1 MNPIS
6 RIAPVTDA
14 EAAQMVHPDT
24 LADLAERLTSTPV
37 EAAAAEDM
45 AGDPT
50 WHSPGRSG
58 GLPAAGPVR
67 RPPGP
72 RRWPGWL
79 APVAAAAAVA
89 GVIIASLGISGLIL
103 RPGTGPANSS
113 GVFAKVPRNFVA
125 IPEVPGRAVVVG
137 ATATGA
143 ELGTVAPPKPHTF
156 FAWVAAAGD
165 ARTFVLGTSS
175 LPRGPWDVTTPRPVK
190 LYRLVLGRSG
200 HPGHL
205 ARLPIPTETGITGLA
220 LSPDGSKLAVSLLPA
235 HGQTGSKIEIFPLA
249 TGAGREWVWPGR
261 GTLGQIAMPVTSGG
275 LQWEAD
281 NRTLMFEL
289 TTRTPNGWPAQ
300 LYLLNTTAPG
310 GSLLASSTR
319 IPVPGT
325 YLGWQHNN
333 VKHRID
339 GMPLITGDG
348 TKLVAP
354 FYHQKAPPRVFGF
367 TITEFSV
374 RTGQPIRVLY
384 QRRSGTEAASTA
396 VYWVNTHG
404 TAMIA
409 VRGPV
414 FGVQTPTTFTP
425 LPARTQRLFTG
436 PIPGSLSRLPAW

>member
-37 EAAAAEDM
+37 EAAAAED
-45 AGDPT
+45 
-50 WHSPGRSG
+50 
-58 GLPAAGPVR
+58 AAGNTAWQSPR
-67 RPPGP
+67 RSQGWHAAGLIHRAAGP

-79 APVAAAAAVA
+79 APVAAAVAVV
-89 GVIIASLGISGLIL
+89 GVIIASLGISGLIR
-103 RPGTGPANSS
+103 RPAATGQAGSS
-113 GVFAKVPRNFVA
+113 GVFANVPRYFVA

-143 ELGTVAPPKPHTF
+143 ELGTVPPPKPHTF

-165 ARTFVLGTSS
+165 GRTFVLGTSS

-190 LYRLVLGRSG
+190 LYRLVLDRSG

-205 ARLPIPTETGITGLA
+205 ARLPIPAEKGITGLA
-220 LSPDGSKLAVSLLPA
+220 MSPDGSKLAVSFLPVP
-235 HGQTGSKIEIFPLA
+235 GQTGSKIEVFSTS
-249 TGAGREWVWPGR
+249 TGARREWVWPGP
-261 GTLGQIAMPVTSGG
+261 GTLGEIAMPVTSGE

-300 LYLLNTTAPG
+300 LYLLDTAAPG
-310 GSLLASSTR
+310 GSLLASSAR

-325 YLGWQHNN
+325 YLGLQHNRQRYI
-333 VKHRID
+333 V

-348 TKLVAP
+348 RKLVAP
-354 FYHQKAPPRVFGF
+354 FYHQKAPPKVFGF
-367 TITEFSV
+367 SITEFSV
-374 RTGQPIRVLY
+374 RTGKLIRVLY
-384 QRRSGTEAASTA
+384 QKRSGTEAASTA

-425 LPARTQRLFTG
+425 LPPSTQRLFTG
-436 PIPGSLSRLPAW
+436 PIPGSISRLPVW

>member
-1 MNPIS
+1 MNPLS
-6 RIAPVTDA
+6 RVAPVTDA

-37 EAAAAEDM
+37 EAAAAED
-45 AGDPT
+45 
-50 WHSPGRSG
+50 
-58 GLPAAGPVR
+58 AAGNAARQSPRRSRGWHAAGLVR
-67 RPPGP
+67 RTAGP

-79 APVAAAAAVA
+79 TPVAAAVAVT

-103 RPGTGPANSS
+103 RPAETGPAGSS
-113 GVFAKVPRNFVA
+113 GVFAEVPRHFVA

-165 ARTFVLGTSS
+165 GRTFVLGTSS

-190 LYRLVLGRSG
+190 LYRLVLDRSG
-200 HPGHL
+200 RPGHL
-205 ARLPIPTETGITGLA
+205 VRLPIPTETGITGLA
-220 LSPDGSKLAVSLLPA
+220 LSPDGSKLAVSFLPVP
-235 HGQTGSKIEIFPLA
+235 GQAGSKIEVFSLA

-261 GTLGQIAMPVTSGG
+261 GTIGQIAMPVTSGG

-281 NRTLMFEL
+281 NRTLMFQV

-300 LYLLNTTAPG
+300 LYLLDTAAPG
-310 GSLLASSTR
+310 GSLLASSAR
-319 IPVPGT
+319 IPIPGT
-325 YLGWQHNN
+325 YLGLQHNRKRYI
-333 VKHRID
+333 V

-348 TKLVAP
+348 RKLVAP
-354 FYHQKAPPRVFGF
+354 FYHQKAPPKVFGF
-367 TITEFSV
+367 SITEFSV
-374 RTGQPIRVLY
+374 RTGKLIRVLY
-384 QRRSGTEAASTA
+384 QKRSGTEAASTA

-404 TAMIA
+404 TAMIT
-409 VRGPV
+409 VRGPA

-425 LPARTQRLFTG
+425 LPPSTQRLFTG